1 MLKVDR
7 TVAAVLA
14 KSRQD
19 LYIDEIELPR
29 DLQSGQVLVQL
40 ISSGICG
47 AQLNEID
54 AIKGEDKFLPH
65 LLGHE
70 GLCRVLEVASDV
82 STVRVD
88 DIAIMHWRKGTGI
101 NSETPLYKWKG
112 KKLNAGWVTT
122 FNEHSVVSENR
133 LTRIPS
139 ELKVSSDILPLLG
152 CALTTAF
159 GVATKEIPS
168 SQSGVVLL
176 FGAGGVGLALV
187 AVLQMLK
194 KYEILVIDKDLNKL
208 EVAKSLGAK
217 QTILFE
223 SKDQCRVILKKYLK
237 NSGAAIALDTSGSTS
252 CIELAYEFTKEDG
265 FVNLIGVPAL
275 QEKVSIYTLPLHY
288 GKILK
293 GSDGGSAEPD
303 TDIPILIEL
312 LESKLLLL
320 DEYPLEFYGLKDINF
335 AIQNLRRG
343 QPGRSIIRF

>member
-1 MLKVDR
+1 LKINR
-7 TVAAVLA
+7 TVAAILA
-14 KSRQD
+14 NSRQD
-19 LYIDEIELPR
+19 LYVDEIELPR
-29 DLQSGQVLVQL
+29 DLKSGQVLVQL

-54 AIKGEDKFLPH
+54 AIKGEDQFLPH

-82 STVRVD
+82 SRVRVD

-101 NSETPLYKWKG
+101 NSETPLYKWRG

-139 ELKVSSDILPLLG
+139 QLRVSSDVLPLLG

-168 SQSGVVLL
+168 NKSGIVLL

-187 AVLQMLK
+187 AVLHMLK
-194 KYEILVIDKDLNKL
+194 KYEIVVIDKDFNKL
-208 EVAKSLGAK
+208 EIAKSLGAH

-223 SKDQCRVILKKYLK
+223 SKDQCGATIKKYLK
-237 NSGAAIALDTSGSTS
+237 SSGADIALETSGNTS
-252 CIELAYEFTKEDG
+252 CIELAYELTKENG

-275 QEKVSIYTLPLHY
+275 QRKVFIHTLPLHY
-288 GKILK
+288 GKILR
-293 GSDGGSAEPD
+293 GSDGGSTKPD
-303 TDIPILIEL
+303 TDIPILIGL

-320 DEYPLEFYGLKDINF
+320 DHYPLEFYGLKDINF
-335 AIQNLRRG
+335 AIQNLRKG